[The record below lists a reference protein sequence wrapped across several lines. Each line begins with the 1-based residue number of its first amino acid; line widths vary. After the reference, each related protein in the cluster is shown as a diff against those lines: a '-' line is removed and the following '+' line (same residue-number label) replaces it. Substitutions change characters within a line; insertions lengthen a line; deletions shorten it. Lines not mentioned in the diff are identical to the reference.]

1 MREIRVD
8 LDAVVR
14 NYRAFKARTSA
25 EVCAVVKAN
34 GYGHG
39 MHEVAT
45 ALDHAGVDVLAVADL
60 DEALELRAAGIKAR
74 IICWLLGKGDDF
86 ELAAQSDIEL
96 GVSTF
101 AALESALAVGAKIH
115 IKVDTGLSRNGFA
128 KDDWHKLFERIA
140 GMEIYGLF
148 SHLSNTSAADDLDQL
163 KLFEEAVELA
173 NGHGVTILQ
182 RHLAATAGFIDY
194 PQMHL
199 DMVRIGIG
207 IYGLSPFEDRAVDW
221 LSPAMSARAEIINL
235 KRISKGQGVSYGYR
249 FRPESDTNIA
259 LVPFGYSEG
268 MPRVSVGHLVAIGEK
283 RYPVV
288 GRVAMDQF
296 LIDLGDDE
304 YPLGTEVEIFGGTV
318 PVELLAQSSGT
329 INYEIVTRI
338 GGRADRVYIQR

>member
-74 IICWLLGKGDDF
+74 IICWLLGKGYDF

-207 IYGLSPFEDRAVDW
+207 IYGLSPFEDRAIDW

-283 RYPVV
+283 CYPVV

-304 YPLGTEVEIFGGTV
+304 YPLGTKVEIFGETV

-338 GGRADRVYIQR
+338 GGRANRVYIQR

>member
-1 MREIRVD
+1 
-8 LDAVVR
+8 
-14 NYRAFKARTSA
+14 
-25 EVCAVVKAN
+25 
-34 GYGHG
+34 

-86 ELAAQSDIEL
+86 ELAAQSDVEL

-101 AALESALAVGAKIH
+101 DALESALAVGAKIH

-148 SHLSNTSAADDLDQL
+148 SHLSNTSAGDDLDQL
-163 KLFEEAVELA
+163 KPFEEAVELA

-207 IYGLSPFEDRAVDW
+207 IYGLSPFEDRTVDW
-221 LSPAMSARAEIINL
+221 LSPAMSAHAEIINL

-249 FRPESDTNIA
+249 FRPVSDTNIA

-268 MPRVSVGHLVAIGEK
+268 MPRVSVGHSVAIGEK

-304 YPLGTEVEIFGGTV
+304 YPLGTEVEIFGETV

-338 GGRADRVYIQR
+338 GGRANRVYIQR

>member
-45 ALDHAGVDVLAVADL
+45 ALDHAGVGVLAVADL

-115 IKVDTGLSRNGFA
+115 IKVDTGLSRNGFP

-148 SHLSNTSAADDLDQL
+148 SHLSNTLAADDLDQL

-221 LSPAMSARAEIINL
+221 LSPAMSAHAEIINL

-283 RYPVV
+283 CYPVV

-304 YPLGTEVEIFGGTV
+304 YPLGTKVEIFGETV

-338 GGRADRVYIQR
+338 GGRANRVYIQR

>member
-1 MREIRVD
+1 MREIAID
-8 LDAVVR
+8 LDAIVR
-14 NYRAFKARTSA
+14 NYRSFRSRTSA
-25 EVCAVVKAN
+25 QVCAVVKAN
-34 GYGHG
+34 AYGHG
-39 MHEVAT
+39 MHEVAQ
-45 ALDHAGVDVLAVADL
+45 ALDKAGVDVLAVADL
-60 DEALELRAAGIKAR
+60 NEALELRAAGIQAR
-74 IICWLLGKGDDF
+74 IICWLLSPADDF

-101 AALESALAVGAKIH
+101 EVLEKALQVGVKIH

-128 KDDWHKLFERIA
+128 PSDWGTLFERIA

-148 SHLSNTSAADDLDQL
+148 SHLSNTSREADLAQL
-163 KLFEEAVELA
+163 KLFEQASEMAA
-173 NGHGVTILQ
+173 GHSVTILQ
-182 RHLAATAGFIDY
+182 RHLAATGGFIDY
-194 PQMHL
+194 PQMHF

-221 LSPAMSARAEIINL
+221 LSPAMSVSAELINQ

-249 FRPESDTNIA
+249 FVADADTNIG

-268 MPRVSVGHLVAIGEK
+268 MPRISVGHQVAISGK

-296 LIDLGDDE
+296 LINLGEDE
-304 YPLGTEVEIFGGTV
+304 YPLGSRVEIFGPTV
-318 PVELLAQSSGT
+318 SCDELALSAQT

-338 GGRADRVYIQR
+338 GGRANRVYIQR